1 MIQTV
6 PTAAA
11 DCEPVSSPDIHSPV
25 TVMQATSGAEW
36 DAYVSRHPG
45 GTVDHLWAWR
55 DVFETALGHRSV
67 YLVAKRDGLVVG
79 ALPLVLVHSR
89 LFGRSVV
96 SVPFLN
102 YGGILA
108 DDDAV
113 VGPLVDAA
121 REVGIEFRAGH
132 IELRHVSRQCPT
144 LPCRQHKLSMTLA
157 IPQTSDA
164 LWTSLDRKV
173 RNQVR
178 KAQKAN
184 LEVVS
189 GGAELVNEFY
199 EVFARNMRDLGT
211 PVYPRR
217 LFTSTLESFP
227 DAARVFVVRQGTV
240 PIAAGVSIPFRD
252 AVLNPWASSLR
263 EFRHLCPNMLLYWAM
278 LEHAIERGATV
289 FDFGRSSPGG
299 GTHQFK
305 LQWGAIEQP
314 LCWEY
319 VLLTRSSP
327 PDQGPSN
334 SKFDLA
340 IRMWQ
345 RLPLWAANVVGPM
358 LARHLP

>member
-1 MIQTV
+1 VIQTV

-11 DCEPVSSPDIHSPV
+11 DLEPAASSETLPAVIV
-25 TVMQATSGAEW
+25 TPATSGAEW

-55 DVFETALGHRSV
+55 GVFETALGHRSV

-79 ALPLVLVHSR
+79 VLPLVLVHSR
-89 LFGRSVV
+89 LFGRSAV

-113 VGPLVDAA
+113 IAPLVDAA

-157 IPQTSDA
+157 IPSSSDA

-178 KAQKAN
+178 KAQKAS

-189 GGAELVNEFY
+189 GGAELVEEFY
-199 EVFARNMRDLGT
+199 QVFARNMRDLGT
-211 PVYPRR
+211 PVYPRQ
-217 LFTSTLESFP
+217 LFASTLASFP
-227 DAARVFVVRQGTV
+227 DSARIFVVRHGSQ
-240 PIAAGVSIPFRD
+240 PIAAGVSIRFRES
-252 AVLNPWASSLR
+252 VLNPWASSLR

-278 LEHAIERGATV
+278 LEHAIEGGATV

-345 RLPLWAANVVGPM
+345 RLPLWAANALGPM